1 MSFDL
6 SNYTTVN
13 ERILTFYDLY
23 PQGFIST
30 HPAKIVDI
38 AGHTFISVVAEVSC
52 SPDGPT
58 IIAEAWEPFPGKTPY
73 TKDSEQQNAATSAIG
88 RCLGQLKIGIKAA
101 MASSDEVKHRVEGRD
116 PQQVQGEKDWRG
128 KKPPAAQKATEK
140 QIAAVRRMMGTVPA
154 TDRDK
159 LVKALVDKDGID
171 DLTQGDIDWFFQTG
185 SAGVIER
192 YKALKEIWADEA
204 EQDDPWAVDKW

>member
-140 QIAAVRRMMGTVPA
+140 QIAAVRRMMGTIPA
-154 TDRDK
+154 ADRDK

-171 DLTQGDIDWFFQTG
+171 QLTQGDIDWFFQTG

-192 YKALKEIWADEA
+192 YTALKEIWADEA